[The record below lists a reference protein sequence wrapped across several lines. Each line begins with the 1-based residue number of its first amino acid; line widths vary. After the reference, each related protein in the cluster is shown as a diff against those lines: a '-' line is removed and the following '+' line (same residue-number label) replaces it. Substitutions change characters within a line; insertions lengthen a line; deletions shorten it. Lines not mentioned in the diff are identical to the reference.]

1 MKLVGITLL
10 SATTL
15 ILSASCSKIDDVK
28 PDESIV
34 RNVCELGSPVTNP
47 THSEWCKPETA
58 EKTLSSVR
66 HIADNFYKM
75 NFLTDLH
82 LKELEEGNYLT
93 YFDFEQA
100 FSNYMFKPEGTEPI
114 EDPAGTACSGFICRN
129 ENGEILLG
137 RNFDGME
144 GPLMLIYNTV
154 NGYNYV
160 QFTDP
165 FYNSKLYKGETL
177 MQGDGVLS
185 DGKTSLHRLLREPL
199 STMDGMNE
207 YGLCFGAFQLPALN
221 DTMPRAIKQDAPGKC
236 VISASLMHNLILSR
250 CKTVK
255 EVEDFFAEHNYMS
268 LNRKLNVHWLM
279 ADANGDWALFEFWED
294 KLYVYRE
301 KDLFQIAAR
310 YGGQIPYEWFSI
322 ENYYRNP
329 IPYSQYPNVN
339 SLDLG
344 NWQLQMSSKMRV
356 THMMNGYKP
365 VMTEM
370 EALQC
375 LQGGAFGIEI
385 LNELTDWSCVYNP
398 KQKTVLFALRNDMS
412 KIYKV
417 DLNTDFNKY

>member
-1 MKLVGITLL
+1 
-10 SATTL
+10 
-15 ILSASCSKIDDVK
+15 
-28 PDESIV
+28 
-34 RNVCELGSPVTNP
+34 
-47 THSEWCKPETA
+47 
-58 EKTLSSVR
+58 
-66 HIADNFYKM
+66 
-75 NFLTDLH
+75 
-82 LKELEEGNYLT
+82 
-93 YFDFEQA
+93 
-100 FSNYMFKPEGTEPI
+100 
-114 EDPAGTACSGFICRN
+114 
-129 ENGEILLG
+129 
-137 RNFDGME
+137 ME
-144 GPLMLIYNTV
+144 GPLVLIYNTA

-185 DGKTSLHRLLREPL
+185 DRKTSLHRLLREPL

-207 YGLCFGAFQLPALN
+207 YGLCFGAFQLPVLN

-236 VISASLMHNLILSR
+236 AISASLMHNLILSR

-255 EVEDFFAEHNYMS
+255 DVEDFFADHNYMS

-279 ADANGDWALFEFWED
+279 ADATGDWALFEFWED

-301 KDLFQIAAR
+301 EDLFVIAAR

-322 ENYYRNP
+322 EYYYRNP

-417 DLNTDFNKY
+417 NLNTDFDKY